1 DMRLQRLTGLERE
14 KILQE
19 LKEVREEIARLKKI
33 LAEGAELLRG
43 IGQEFRE
50 IRDAYGDAR
59 RSEIQ
64 RETKDLRL
72 EDLIVDEEM
81 VVTVSH
87 TGYIKRNPISL
98 YRTQRRGGRGKVGMG
113 TKEEDFVSMLFIASM
128 HAYIMFFT
136 DLGTVYWLKVHELP
150 EAGRASKGRAIVNLL
165 SLAPGESVATIL
177 PVREFAEGKCVVMA
191 TEQGVIKK
199 TELMEYSR
207 PRAGGI
213 IAIGMNEGDRL
224 IATAITTGQDEVFL
238 STRQGMSIRFH
249 EGDVRPMGRAATGVR
264 GIDLEEGDALVGMD
278 ILRPQGTMLSVTE
291 KGYGK
296 RTAVE
301 EYRNQTRGGK
311 GVITLKV
318 TEKTGPVVGVC
329 QVSDGDEAMLV
340 TDGGKII
347 RLAVGE
353 IRVIGRN
360 TQGVRLIGLSESER
374 VASIARLAEKEE

>member
-1 DMRLQRLTGLERE
+1 
-14 KILQE
+14 
-19 LKEVREEIARLKKI
+19 
-33 LAEGAELLRG
+33 
-43 IGQEFRE
+43 
-50 IRDAYGDAR
+50 
-59 RSEIQ
+59 
-64 RETKDLRL
+64 
-72 EDLIVDEEM
+72 
-81 VVTVSH
+81 
-87 TGYIKRNPISL
+87 
-98 YRTQRRGGRGKVGMG
+98 
-113 TKEEDFVSMLFIASM
+113 MLFIASM
-128 HAYIMFFT
+128 HSYVMFFS
-136 DLGTVYWLKVHELP
+136 DLGKVYWLKVHELP

-177 PVREFAEGKCVVMA
+177 PVREFTEGKFVVMA

-199 TELMEYSR
+199 TDLMEYSR

-213 IAIGMNEGDRL
+213 IAIGLNETDRL

-249 EGDVRPMGRAATGVR
+249 EEDVRPMGRAATGVR
-264 GIDLEEGDALVGMD
+264 GIDLEEGDVLVGMD

-291 KGYGK
+291 NGYGK

-318 TEKTGPVVGVC
+318 TEKTGSVVGVC
-329 QVSDGDEAMLV
+329 QVADADEVMLV

-347 RLAVGE
+347 RMAVGE

-360 TQGVRLIGLSESER
+360 TQGVRLIGLSEEER